1 MSIELYNSV
10 SFRTSDLITKS
21 YSTSFS
27 LAIRIFNP
35 ELRVSISS
43 IYGYVRLADEIVDSF
58 HGYDKRSL
66 LNELLNDT
74 YSAMRNKISLN
85 PILHSFQSTVNKY
98 DIPVEYINNFIE
110 SMAMDLDNNYY
121 ERESYDKYIYGS
133 AEVVGLMCLKV
144 FCQNEN
150 ELFNSLIE
158 PAKALGSAF
167 QKVNFLRDIKSDLN
181 ERGRIYFPGGNNIEM
196 INNLNKELLENEIE
210 EEFRKALSG
219 IKRLPKSSKP
229 GVYSAYVY
237 YYMLF
242 KKIRRMKVT
251 DLFERRVRISNL
263 TKLTLLIR
271 SLIKTKMIN
280 VIE

>member
-35 ELRVSISS
+35 ELRESISS

-66 LNELLNDT
+66 LDELLNET
-74 YSAMRNKISLN
+74 YSALRNKISLN

-181 ERGRIYFPGGNNIEM
+181 ERGRIYIPGGNNVEM
-196 INNLNKELLENEIE
+196 INNHNKELLENEIE

-242 KKIRRMKVT
+242 KKIRRMKVK
-251 DLFERRVRISNL
+251 DLFEKRVRISNV

>member
-1 MSIELYNSV
+1 M
-10 SFRTSDLITKS
+10 
-21 YSTSFS
+21 
-27 LAIRIFNP
+27 
-35 ELRVSISS
+35 
-43 IYGYVRLADEIVDSF
+43 
-58 HGYDKRSL
+58 
-66 LNELLNDT
+66 
-74 YSAMRNKISLN
+74 
-85 PILHSFQSTVNKY
+85 
-98 DIPVEYINNFIE
+98 
-110 SMAMDLDNNYY
+110 
-121 ERESYDKYIYGS
+121 
-133 AEVVGLMCLKV
+133 
-144 FCQNEN
+144 
-150 ELFNSLIE
+150 FNSLIE

-181 ERGRIYFPGGNNIEM
+181 ERGRIYIPGGNNVEM
-196 INNLNKELLENEIE
+196 INNHNKELLENEIE

-242 KKIRRMKVT
+242 KKIRRMKVK
-251 DLFERRVRISNL
+251 DLFEKRVRISNV

>member
-35 ELRVSISS
+35 ELRESISS

-66 LNELLNDT
+66 LDELLNDT
-74 YSAMRNKISLN
+74 YSALRNKISLN

-121 ERESYDKYIYGS
+121 ERDSYDKYIYGS

-181 ERGRIYFPGGNNIEM
+181 ERGRIYIPGGNNVEM
-196 INNLNKELLENEIE
+196 INNHNKELLENEIE

-242 KKIRRMKVT
+242 KKIRRMKVK
-251 DLFERRVRISNL
+251 DLFEKRVRISNV

>member
-10 SFRTSDLITKS
+10 SFRTSDLITKR

-35 ELRVSISS
+35 ELRESISS

-98 DIPVEYINNFIE
+98 DIPVEYINNFLE

-181 ERGRIYFPGGNNIEM
+181 ERGRIYFPGGSNIEK

-219 IKRLPKSSKP
+219 IKRLPNSSKP